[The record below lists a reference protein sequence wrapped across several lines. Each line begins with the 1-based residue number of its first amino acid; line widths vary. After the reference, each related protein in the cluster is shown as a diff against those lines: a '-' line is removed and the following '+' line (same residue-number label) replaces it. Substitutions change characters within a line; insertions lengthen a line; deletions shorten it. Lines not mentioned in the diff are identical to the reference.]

1 MLDVINLR
9 NRHKALLSKWW
20 WIIIR
25 SFLLLFAFA
34 NMGNESLCDVG
45 SPGIPLTYTVLE
57 GISKLKEVFF
67 SDISF
72 VLGDGSHISFWQD
85 K

>member
-1 MLDVINLR
+1 VYFLKEEDMLDVINLR

-34 NMGNESLCDVG
+34 NMGNESCVMWEAQEFL
-45 SPGIPLTYTVLE
+45 
-57 GISKLKEVFF
+57 
-67 SDISF
+67 
-72 VLGDGSHISFWQD
+72 
-85 K
+85 

>member
-34 NMGNESLCDVG
+34 NTGNGSVCEVG
-45 SPGIPLTYTVLE
+45 IPGISLNYE
-57 GISKLKEVFF
+57 GSRGGL
-67 SDISF
+67 
-72 VLGDGSHISFWQD
+72 QA
-85 K
+85 